1 MSSFLSFED
10 VKTDKQKRSE
20 VLRGHFAEY
29 EIVEEVGGGVNTGAF
44 GDVYKAVVVEVVD
57 EKGKADKLEKG
68 KSVIIKKSKYNPCY
82 DNDVVYHCIK
92 LGNFKLEIE
101 RETLLCLKD
110 IKNVPD
116 FLDEGK
122 EWVCEFDTHTDSL
135 LKGRV

>member
-57 EKGKADKLEKG
+57 EKGKADKLEK
-68 KSVIIKKSKYNPCY
+68 
-82 DNDVVYHCIK
+82 
-92 LGNFKLEIE
+92 
-101 RETLLCLKD
+101 
-110 IKNVPD
+110 
-116 FLDEGK
+116 
-122 EWVCEFDTHTDSL
+122 
-135 LKGRV
+135 